1 MQFKKNKMKIAF
13 CGDSF
18 CMDAT
23 KNLYPTYPYLVG
35 KEFNAEVLGLG
46 MGGCALF
53 HSYELMMENI
63 DESDYIIF
71 CVTESARLPN
81 KYRASATSM
90 TPTLLDIDNKW
101 DYFPNDDKFYK
112 TLPSKKD
119 MERFSEG
126 VRLYYTDIMPWKFH
140 KVAQRGIL
148 REMDAVI
155 KEYNKKC
162 IFLESFSLSFCDY
175 TFENAVWGNLSL
187 YHDISLP
194 EEEFMTKEE
203 LNILRNNAD
212 FRANHMN
219 EQNNR
224 NMANFIIDVIKK
236 DDFTPRE
243 LDMKEYGFSK
253 GK

>member
-1 MQFKKNKMKIAF
+1 MKIAF

-18 CMDAT
+18 CMNIT

-46 MGGCALF
+46 MGGCAIF
-53 HSYELMMENI
+53 HAYEVMMENI
-63 DESDYIIF
+63 NEADYIIF
-71 CVTESARLPN
+71 CVTDSARVPN
-81 KYRASATSM
+81 KYRASATAFSL
-90 TPTLLDIDNKW
+90 TYKNNDNKW

-112 TLPSKKD
+112 MSEYSRDGGMVPSKKE
-119 MERFSEG
+119 MKRFSEG
-126 VRLYYTDIMPWKFH
+126 LRIYYTDIMSWKFH
-140 KVAQRGIL
+140 EIAQRGIL
-148 REMDAVI
+148 REIDIAI

-162 IFLESFSLSFCDY
+162 IFLESFGHSFCDY

-203 LNILRNNAD
+203 LNIVRNNAD

-219 EQNNR
+219 EQNNK
-224 NMANFIIDVIKK
+224 NVANFLIDIIKK

-243 LDMKEYGFSK
+243 IDMKEYGFS
-253 GK
+253 